1 MTDLQKKLR
10 DEPFFWSRLGFCYD
24 PPRAGAD
31 GKQIIFS
38 RDFDE
43 YNRVHRQF
51 ADAGVKLHTTILHS
65 GWVADG
71 KYDYSLT
78 DEVLDE
84 IFKGNP
90 DIFYMPRIKLNVPPD
105 WCKNHP
111 EDTFVYYFGPR
122 EAGEIAK
129 IACTDKQDFF
139 GFDSNGYSVNGGKGV
154 WKDDRVNR
162 HGLIA
167 LQSFSSPK
175 WVEDASEALRRILVH
190 LAQSKYRDRIIGV
203 HIAYGMCGETNLWGS
218 WSPLDDP
225 KAGLYGHRGD
235 FGITNRRRF
244 VEYGVQKYGT
254 KEAAIE
260 KWGDL
265 EPPTPLERE
274 GEKSSLAELFLP
286 EGDKV
291 RDYFEFVSK
300 TNADAIGQ
308 FCKVVKDASGLFDHE
323 LAAGVFYGYMYLPQS
338 PNTGHL
344 AIQQL
349 LDCPY
354 VDFMSSPK
362 GYFRCLAG
370 DPGGE
375 QGPSESIARKKVW
388 LDEIDNHTHLDRR
401 PDGRA
406 ANLDEST
413 TLLWREAVK
422 NITHEQGFWWMDLGE
437 GWFDHPELMKTIK
450 TITELQARLGKVQH
464 ISTAEILLVVD
475 EHSLAAMSIS
485 YGLCVGLMYQLHS
498 ELKLTGAPVD
508 TLRVDDLFDETNE
521 ADLSHYKMVVFA
533 NCFNFKEGQREK
545 LLELTRGKLRVWNY
559 AAGICAP
566 TFDYRNFTRL
576 TGFGIREI
584 VRNDA
589 DYFGYSQDVYEY
601 KKSQNRNSG
610 DFPLFTIEADGMEIL
625 SRYNSGEVNCAK
637 LGDDV
642 VCATPSLDRK
652 MLREL
657 AKRAGVTIVCDADCT
672 VYADN
677 RIAGLFPKDD
687 FEGMI
692 RVFDNE
698 KHVKM
703 TRSGYLIFENDNN

>member
-1 MTDLQKKLR
+1 MTELQKKLR

-31 GKQIIFS
+31 GKQILFS

-78 DEVLDE
+78 DEVLDA
-84 IFKGNP
+84 IFSGNP
-90 DIFYMPRIKLNVPPD
+90 DIFYMPRVKLNVPPD
-105 WCKNHP
+105 WCRNHP

-129 IACTDKQDFF
+129 LACTERHDFF
-139 GFDSNGYSVNGGKGV
+139 GFDSNGYSVNGGKGI

-162 HGLIA
+162 CGLIG

-175 WVEDASEALRRILVH
+175 WVEDASETLRRLLVH
-190 LAQSKYRDRIIGV
+190 LAESKYRDRIIGV
-203 HIAYGMCGETNLWGS
+203 HVAYGMCGETNLWGS
-218 WSPLDDP
+218 WSPLDNP
-225 KAGLYGHRGD
+225 NAGLLGHRGD

-244 VEYGVQKYGT
+244 AEFGVQKYGT
-254 KEAAIE
+254 KEAVLE

-265 EPPTPLERE
+265 EPPTPLDRE
-274 GEKSSLAELFLP
+274 GVKLNLSELFLP
-286 EGDKV
+286 EGDKT

-300 TNADAIGQ
+300 TNADAIEE
-308 FCKVVKDASGLFDHE
+308 FCKIVKESSGLFDHE

-338 PNTGHL
+338 PNAGHL
-344 AIQQL
+344 AINQL
-349 LDCPY
+349 INSPY

-422 NITHEQGFWWMDLGE
+422 NITHGQGFWWMDLGE
-437 GWFDHPELMKTIK
+437 GWFDCPELMETIRS
-450 TITELQARLGKVQH
+450 ITEIQARLGEVQH

-475 EHSLAAMSIS
+475 EHSLGAMRIS
-485 YGLCVGLMYQLHS
+485 YGLCNGLMYQLHS

-508 TLRVDDLFDETNE
+508 TLRLDDLFDENNK
-521 ADLSHYKMVVFA
+521 ADLSHYKMIVFA
-533 NCFNFKEGQREK
+533 NCFGLEEGQLDR
-545 LLELTRGKLRVWNY
+545 LIELTRGKLRVWNY

-566 TFDYRNFTRL
+566 KFDYANFTRL
-576 TGFGIREI
+576 TGFKIREI

-589 DYFGYSQDVYEY
+589 DYYGYPQDVYSY
-601 KKSQNRNSG
+601 KKSHNRSAG
-610 DFPLFTIEADGMEIL
+610 DFPLFTIEAEGMEVI
-625 SRYNSGEVNCAK
+625 SRYGSGEVNCAK

-642 VCATPSLDRK
+642 VCATPLLDSK
-652 MLREL
+652 TLRDL
-657 AKRAGVTIVCDADCT
+657 AKRAGVEIVCDADCT

-677 RIAGLFPKDD
+677 RIAGLFLKDE
-687 FEGMI
+687 FEGTVN
-692 RVFDNE
+692 VFGEE
-698 KHVKM
+698 KYVKIPKH
-703 TRSGYLIFENDNN
+703 GYMIFENMNK